1 MNSEFKIHLP
11 QFEGPFDL
19 LLFFIE
25 RDELDIYDI
34 PIAKI
39 TNDFLTFLE
48 QMQELNIEMASEFIL
63 MAATL
68 MRIKAKML
76 LPRKELDEAGNEVD
90 PREQLIQK
98 LIEYKRYKSVLDDLR
113 KKELERSLVFQRGNL
128 KEELHSLAQEALMD
142 AELEPVSVFKLL
154 RAFEKAMD
162 KHRREKNKIIHRI
175 VRFPYTVRQIKRQV
189 IRRIRSLKN
198 ADFDTIFE
206 ACENR
211 IHAIVTFLSILELLN
226 DHILLLLPREGPN
239 NFIIRPG
246 HKMEEEE

>member
-39 TNDFLTFLE
+39 TNDFLAFLE

-154 RAFEKAMD
+154 RAFERAMD